1 MTKLELVNRIF
12 KTQVKKYVPELSI
25 TFIFIVLTSLTT
37 AATAWLLDP
46 AIKEIFENKNKQ
58 MLYLIPVAIVFTF
71 IIKAFSIYGT
81 RIITIKVGIKIIK
94 NIQTLMAQKFLL
106 SDISHITKKHSGK
119 YLSNFT
125 NDTTILFAVLT
136 GVVVTLFK
144 EIFTLIALLA
154 LMFYHDWQLSLL
166 AMIMIPVAAISS
178 KNIGKKMGKKVHVSL
193 EASDKF
199 MKFLSEI
206 IKGSWLIKIYQK
218 EEDELKKISMIIDE
232 RFKAIRKVE
241 QTRLGAGP
249 IMEIISALA
258 IAIVVF
264 FAGYRSMQG
273 AITLGEFVSFLAA
286 LMLAYQPVK
295 ALAGINVG
303 IQEGIA
309 AAKRIYEIIDQK
321 NEIYNDE
328 NAPSL
333 KLKNATLEFK
343 NISFTYPDGTH
354 ALKNLSAKI
363 EGGKKVGLVGISGS
377 GKTTF
382 LNLIPR
388 FFNLKHGTILID
400 DQNINNINLNSLRK
414 EISIVSQDVILFDDT
429 IRSNILYGKASAS
442 DDEIIN
448 ACKFAAAQEFIE
460 KLPNKYETIIGENG
474 IKLSGGQKQ
483 RLSIARAILK
493 DSPIILLDEATSSL
507 DSESEAVIQ
516 KAIENLTKN
525 KTTIIIAHRLSTIRN
540 CDKILVFDSGQI
552 VAEGSHEFL
561 VNNSLI
567 YKNLYEKQI
576 ISK

>member
-1 MTKLELVNRIF
+1 MNKIDLVKRIF
-12 KTQVKKYVPELSI
+12 RTQVKRYIPELSL
-25 TFIFIVLTSLTT
+25 TFIFIILTSLTT

-46 AIKEIFENKNKQ
+46 AIKEIFENKNIK
-58 MLYLIPVAIVFTF
+58 MLYFIPLAIVLTF
-71 IIKAFSIYGT
+71 IIKAFAIYGT
-81 RIITIKVGIKIIK
+81 KIVTIKVGIKIIK
-94 NIQTLMAQKFLL
+94 NIQTLMAKKFLL
-106 SDISHITKKHSGK
+106 SDISHITKKHSGR

-125 NDTTILFAVLT
+125 SDTGVLFGVLT

-144 EIFTLIALLA
+144 ETFTLIALLG

-166 AMIMIPVAAISS
+166 AIIMIPVAAFSS
-178 KNIGKKMGKKVHVSL
+178 RNLGKKMGKKVNVSL

-199 MKFLSEI
+199 MKFLSEM

-218 EEDELKKISMIIDE
+218 EEEELKRISMVIDE

-249 IMEIISALA
+249 IMEIISAIA

-273 AITLGEFVSFLAA
+273 AITLGQFVSFLAA
-286 LMLAYQPVK
+286 LMLAYQPVR
-295 ALAGINVG
+295 ALAGINIG

-321 NEIYNDE
+321 NEIYHDE

-333 KLKNATLEFK
+333 KLNNASIEFK

-363 EGGKKVGLVGISGS
+363 EGGTKVGLVGISGS

-388 FFNLKHGTILID
+388 FFHLKNGSIFID
-400 DQNINNINLNSLRK
+400 NQNINDINLNSLRK
-414 EISIVSQDVILFDDT
+414 EISLVSQDVILFDDT
-429 IRSNILYGKASAS
+429 IKANILYGNAFASNE
-442 DDEIIN
+442 EIIE
-448 ACKFAAAQEFIE
+448 ACKFAAAQDFVE

-493 DSPIILLDEATSSL
+493 NSSIILLDEATSSL
-507 DSESEAVIQ
+507 DSESESVIQ

-525 KTTIIIAHRLSTIRN
+525 KTTIIIAHRLSTVMN
-540 CDKILVFDSGQI
+540 CDKILVFENGQI
-552 VAEGSHEFL
+552 IEEGKHEFL
-561 VNNSLI
+561 VNNSST
-567 YKNLYEKQI
+567 YKKLYEKQI
-576 ISK
+576 IN

>member
-1 MTKLELVNRIF
+1 MTKLDLIKRVF
-12 KTQVKKYVPELSI
+12 KSQVKKYIPELFLA
-25 TFIFIVLTSLTT
+25 FIFIILTSITT
-37 AATAWLLDP
+37 AITAWLLDP
-46 AIKEIFENKNKQ
+46 AIKEIFENKNNK
-58 MLYLIPVAIVFTF
+58 MLYIIPVAIVFTF
-71 IIKAFSIYGT
+71 VLKAFSIYGT
-81 RIITIKVGIKIIK
+81 RIVTIKVGIKIIK

-125 NDTTILFAVLT
+125 NDTNVLFLVLT
-136 GVVVTLFK
+136 GLVVTLFK
-144 EIFTLIALLA
+144 ETFTLIALLG

-166 AMIMIPVAAISS
+166 AILMIPIAVVSS
-178 KNIGKKMGKKVHVSL
+178 KNIGKKMGKKVNLSL

-218 EEDELKKISMIIDE
+218 EQEELKKISMIIDE

-249 IMEIISALA
+249 IMEIISAIA

-264 FAGYRSMQG
+264 FAGYRSLQG

-303 IQEGIA
+303 IQEGVA
-309 AAKRIYEIIDQK
+309 AARRIYEIIDQK
-321 NEIYNDE
+321 NEIINNE

-333 KLKNATLEFK
+333 KLTNATLEFK
-343 NISFTYPDGTH
+343 NISFVYPDGTQ

-388 FFNLKHGTILID
+388 FFNLEHGQILVD
-400 DQNINNINLNSLRK
+400 GQNINDINLNSLRK
-414 EISIVSQDVILFDDT
+414 EISLVSQDVILFDDT
-429 IRSNILYGKASAS
+429 IKSNILYGNSSAS
-442 DDEIIN
+442 DEEIVA
-448 ACKFAAAQEFIE
+448 ACKFAAAQDFIE

-493 DSPIILLDEATSSL
+493 NSSIILLDEATSSL
-507 DSESEAVIQ
+507 DSDSETVIQ

-525 KTTIIIAHRLSTIRN
+525 KTTIIIAHRLSTVMN
-540 CDKILVFDSGQI
+540 CDKILVFDNGQI
-552 VAEGSHEFL
+552 ISEGSHEFL
-561 VNNSLI
+561 VNSSSI

-576 ISK
+576 IN

>member
-1 MTKLELVNRIF
+1 MTKLELIKRIF
-12 KTQVKKYVPELSI
+12 KSQVRKYIPELFLA
-25 TFIFIVLTSLTT
+25 FIFIILTSITT
-37 AATAWLLDP
+37 AITAWLLDP
-46 AIKEIFENKNKQ
+46 AIKEIFENKNNK
-58 MLYLIPVAIVFTF
+58 MLYIIPVAIVFTF
-71 IIKAFSIYGT
+71 VLKAFSIYGT
-81 RIITIKVGIKIIK
+81 RIVTIKVGIKIIK

-125 NDTTILFAVLT
+125 NDTRILFDVLT

-144 EIFTLIALLA
+144 ETFTLIALLG
-154 LMFYHDWQLSLL
+154 LMFYQDWQLSLL
-166 AMIMIPVAAISS
+166 AILMIPIAVLSS
-178 KNIGKKMGKKVHVSL
+178 KNIGKKMGKKVLISL

-218 EEDELKKISMIIDE
+218 EEEELKKISMIIDE
-232 RFKAIRKVE
+232 KFKAIRKVE

-249 IMEIISALA
+249 IMEIISSIA

-264 FAGYRSMQG
+264 FAGYRSLQG

-309 AAKRIYEIIDQK
+309 AARRIYEIIDQK
-321 NEIYNDE
+321 NEIVNDE

-333 KLKNATLEFK
+333 KLTNATLEFK
-343 NISFTYPDGTH
+343 NISFVYPDGTQ

-388 FFNLKHGTILID
+388 FFNLEHGQILVD
-400 DQNINNINLNSLRK
+400 GQNINNINLNSLRK
-414 EISIVSQDVILFDDT
+414 EISLVSQDVILFDDT
-429 IRSNILYGKASAS
+429 IKSNILYGNSSAS
-442 DDEIIN
+442 DDEVIA
-448 ACKFAAAQEFIE
+448 ACEFAAAQDFIE
-460 KLPNKYETIIGENG
+460 KLPRKYQTIIGENG

-493 DSPIILLDEATSSL
+493 NSSIILLDEATSSL
-507 DSESEAVIQ
+507 DSESETVIQ

-525 KTTIIIAHRLSTIRN
+525 KTTIIIAHRLSTIMN
-540 CDKILVFDSGQI
+540 CDKILVFDNGQI
-552 VAEGSHEFL
+552 ISEGSHEFL
-561 VNNSLI
+561 VNNSSV

-576 ISK
+576 IN

>member
-1 MTKLELVNRIF
+1 MNKLDLIKRIF
-12 KTQVKKYVPELSI
+12 STQVKKYIPELSI
-25 TFIFIVLTSLTT
+25 TFIFIILTSLTT

-46 AIKEIFENKNKQ
+46 AIKQIFEKKDTQ
-58 MLYLIPVAIVFTF
+58 MLYLIPIAIIFTF
-71 IIKAFSIYGT
+71 VIKAFSIYGT

-94 NIQTLMAQKFLL
+94 NIQTLMAKKLL
-106 SDISHITKKHSGK
+106 FSDISQITKKHSGK

-125 NDTTILFAVLT
+125 NDIPILFNVLT

-144 EIFTLIALLA
+144 ETFTLIALIG

-166 AMIMIPVAAISS
+166 AITMIPIAAVSS
-178 KNIGKKMGKKVHVSL
+178 KNIGKKMGKRVGISL
-193 EASDKF
+193 ENSDKF

-218 EEDELKKISMIIDE
+218 EEEELKKISIIIDE
-232 RFKAIRKVE
+232 KFKALKKVE

-249 IMEIISALA
+249 VMEIISAIA
-258 IAIVVF
+258 IAVVVF

-286 LMLAYQPVK
+286 LMLAYQPVR

-303 IQEGIA
+303 IQEGIT

-429 IRSNILYGKASAS
+429 IRSNILYGNASAS

-525 KTTIIIAHRLSTIRN
+525 KTTIIIAHRLSTIMN

-576 ISK
+576 IS

>member
-1 MTKLELVNRIF
+1 MTKLELINRIF
-12 KTQVKKYVPELSI
+12 RTQVKKYIPELSI
-25 TFIFIVLTSLTT
+25 TFVFIILTSLTT

-46 AIKEIFENKNKQ
+46 AIKEIFENKNRE
-58 MLYLIPVAIVFTF
+58 MLYLIPLAIVFTF

-125 NDTTILFAVLT
+125 NDITILFTILT

-144 EIFTLIALLA
+144 ETFTLIALLG

-249 IMEIISALA
+249 IMEIISAVA

-264 FAGYRSMQG
+264 FAGYRSIQG

-286 LMLAYQPVK
+286 LMLAYQPVR

-303 IQEGIA
+303 IQEGIT

-321 NEIYNDE
+321 NEIFNDE

-429 IRSNILYGKASAS
+429 IRSNILYGNASAS
-442 DDEIIN
+442 NDEIIN
-448 ACKFAAAQEFIE
+448 ACKFAAAQDFVE
-460 KLPNKYETIIGENG
+460 KLPSKYETIIGENG
-474 IKLSGGQKQ
+474 IKLSGGQKR

-525 KTTIIIAHRLSTIRN
+525 KTTIIIAHRLSTIMN

-552 VAEGSHEFL
+552 VDEGSHEFL
-561 VNNSLI
+561 VKNSSI

-576 ISK
+576 IN

>member
-1 MTKLELVNRIF
+1 MNKLDLVNRIF
-12 KTQVKKYVPELSI
+12 RTQVKKYIPELSL
-25 TFIFIVLTSLTT
+25 TFIFIILTSLTT

-46 AIKEIFENKNKQ
+46 AIKEIFVNKNTK
-58 MLYLIPVAIVFTF
+58 MLYLIPIAIVLTF
-71 IIKAFSIYGT
+71 ILKAFAIYGT
-81 RIITIKVGIKIIK
+81 RIVTIKVGIKIIK
-94 NIQTLMAQKFLL
+94 NIQTLMAKKFLL

-125 NDTTILFAVLT
+125 NDTGILFVVLT

-144 EIFTLIALLA
+144 ETFTLIALLG

-166 AMIMIPVAAISS
+166 AIIMIPVAAFSS
-178 KNIGKKMGKKVHVSL
+178 RNIGKKMGKKVHISL

-199 MKFLSEI
+199 MKFFSEI

-218 EEDELKKISMIIDE
+218 EEEELKKISMVIDE
-232 RFKAIRKVE
+232 KFRAIRKVE
-241 QTRLGAGP
+241 QTRLGSGP

-286 LMLAYQPVK
+286 LMLAYQPVR
-295 ALAGINVG
+295 ALAGINIG

-321 NEIYNDE
+321 NEIYHDE

-333 KLKNATLEFK
+333 KLKNASIEFK

-363 EGGKKVGLVGISGS
+363 EGGTKVGLVGVSGS

-388 FFNLKHGTILID
+388 FFHLREGSIFID
-400 DQNINNINLNSLRK
+400 SQNINDINLNSLRK
-414 EISIVSQDVILFDDT
+414 EISLVSQDVILFDDT
-429 IRSNILYGKASAS
+429 IRSNILYGNALAT
-442 DDEIIN
+442 DDEIKQ
-448 ACKFAAAQEFIE
+448 ACKFAAAEDFVE
-460 KLPNKYETIIGENG
+460 KLPNKYETMIGENG
-474 IKLSGGQKQ
+474 VKLSGGQKQ

-493 DSPIILLDEATSSL
+493 DSSIILLDEATSSL

-516 KAIENLTKN
+516 NAIENLTKN
-525 KTTIIIAHRLSTIRN
+525 KTTIIIAHRLSTVIK
-540 CDKILVFDSGQI
+540 CDKILVFENGKI
-552 VAEGSHEFL
+552 VEEGRHEFL
-561 VNNSLI
+561 VNNSNI
-567 YKNLYEKQI
+567 YKKLYEKQI
-576 ISK
+576 IS

>member
-1 MTKLELVNRIF
+1 MTKLELINRIF
-12 KTQVKKYVPELSI
+12 RTQVKKYIPELSI
-25 TFIFIVLTSLTT
+25 TFVFIILTSLTT

-46 AIKEIFENKNKQ
+46 AIKEIFENKNRQ
-58 MLYLIPVAIVFTF
+58 MLYLIPLAIVFTF

-125 NDTTILFAVLT
+125 NDITILFTILT

-144 EIFTLIALLA
+144 ETFTLIALIG

-249 IMEIISALA
+249 IMEIISAVA

-264 FAGYRSMQG
+264 FAGYRSIQG

-286 LMLAYQPVK
+286 LMLAYQPVR

-303 IQEGIA
+303 IHEGIT

-321 NEIYNDE
+321 NEIFNDE

-429 IRSNILYGKASAS
+429 IRSNILYGNASAS
-442 DDEIIN
+442 NDEIIN
-448 ACKFAAAQEFIE
+448 ACKFAAAQDFVE

-525 KTTIIIAHRLSTIRN
+525 KTTIIIAHRLSTIMN

-552 VAEGSHEFL
+552 VDEGSHEFL
-561 VNNSLI
+561 VKNSSI

-576 ISK
+576 IN

>member
-1 MTKLELVNRIF
+1 MTKLEIINRIF
-12 KTQVKKYVPELSI
+12 RTQVKKYVPELSI
-25 TFIFIVLTSLTT
+25 TFIFIILTSLTT
-37 AATAWLLDP
+37 ATTAWLLDP
-46 AIKEIFENKNKQ
+46 AIKEIFENKNNQ
-58 MLYLIPVAIVFTF
+58 MLYFIPVAIIFTF
-71 IIKAFSIYGT
+71 VLKAFSIYGT

-94 NIQTLMAQKFLL
+94 NIQILMAQKFLL
-106 SDISHITKKHSGK
+106 SDISQITKKHSGK
-119 YLSNFT
+119 YLSSFT
-125 NDTTILFAVLT
+125 NDTKILFNALI

-144 EIFTLIALLA
+144 ESFTLIALLG

-166 AMIMIPVAAISS
+166 AVVMIPIAAISS
-178 KNIGKKMGKKVHVSL
+178 KNIGKKMGKKVHISL

-232 RFKAIRKVE
+232 RFKAIKKVE

-249 IMEIISALA
+249 IMEIISAIA

-286 LMLAYQPVK
+286 LMLAYQPVR
-295 ALAGINVG
+295 ALAGINIG

-321 NEIYNDE
+321 NEIYHDE

-343 NISFTYPDGTH
+343 NISFIYPDGTH

-363 EGGKKVGLVGISGS
+363 EGGKKIGLVGISGS

-388 FFNLKHGTILID
+388 LFNLKHGAIFID

-414 EISIVSQDVILFDDT
+414 EISLVSQDVILFDDT
-429 IRSNILYGKASAS
+429 IKSNILYGNSFAS
-442 DDEIIN
+442 DDEIIQ
-448 ACKFAAAQEFIE
+448 ACKFAAAQDFIE

-493 DSPIILLDEATSSL
+493 DSSIILLDEATSSL
-507 DSESEAVIQ
+507 DSDSEAVIQ
-516 KAIENLTKN
+516 KAIENLIKN
-525 KTTIIIAHRLSTIRN
+525 KTTIIIAHRLSTIMN
-540 CDKILVFDSGQI
+540 CDKILVFDNGQI
-552 VAEGSHEFL
+552 VAEGTHEFL

-567 YKNLYEKQI
+567 YKNLYQKQV
-576 ISK
+576 IS

>member
-1 MTKLELVNRIF
+1 MTKLELINRIF
-12 KTQVKKYVPELSI
+12 KTQVKKYIPELSI
-25 TFIFIVLTSLTT
+25 TFVFIVLTSLTT

-58 MLYLIPVAIVFTF
+58 MLYLIPLAIVFTF

-106 SDISHITKKHSGK
+106 SDMSHITKKHSGK

-125 NDTTILFAVLT
+125 NDITVLFTILT

-144 EIFTLIALLA
+144 ETFTLIALLG

-166 AMIMIPVAAISS
+166 AMIMMPIAAISS

-249 IMEIISALA
+249 IMEIISAVA

-264 FAGYRSMQG
+264 FAGYRSIQG

-286 LMLAYQPVK
+286 LMLAYQPVR

-303 IQEGIA
+303 IQEGITA
-309 AAKRIYEIIDQK
+309 AQRIYEIIDQK
-321 NEIYNDE
+321 NEIFNDE

-429 IRSNILYGKASAS
+429 IRSNILYGNASAS

-448 ACKFAAAQEFIE
+448 ACKFAAAQDFVE

-525 KTTIIIAHRLSTIRN
+525 KTTIIIAHRLSTITN
-540 CDKILVFDSGQI
+540 CDKILVFDDGQI
-552 VAEGSHEFL
+552 VDEGSHEFL
-561 VNNSLI
+561 VKNSSI

-576 ISK
+576 IN

>member
-1 MTKLELVNRIF
+1 MTRSELINRIF
-12 KTQVKKYVPELSI
+12 KTQVKKYIPELSI
-25 TFIFIVLTSLTT
+25 TFVFIILTSLTT

-46 AIKEIFENKNKQ
+46 AIKEIFENKNIK
-58 MLYLIPVAIVFTF
+58 MLYFIPLAIVLTF
-71 IIKAFSIYGT
+71 IIKAFAIYGT
-81 RIITIKVGIKIIK
+81 RIVTIKVGIKIIK
-94 NIQTLMAQKFLL
+94 NIQTLMAKKFLL

-125 NDTTILFAVLT
+125 GDTGILFGVLT

-144 EIFTLIALLA
+144 ETFTLIALLG

-166 AMIMIPVAAISS
+166 AIIMIPVAAFSS
-178 KNIGKKMGKKVHVSL
+178 RNLGKKMGKKVNVSL

-199 MKFLSEI
+199 MKFLSEM

-218 EEDELKKISMIIDE
+218 EEEELKRISMVIDE

-249 IMEIISALA
+249 IMEIISAIA

-286 LMLAYQPVK
+286 LMLAYQPVR
-295 ALAGINVG
+295 ALAGINIG

-321 NEIYNDE
+321 NEIYHDE

-333 KLKNATLEFK
+333 KLNNASIEFK

-363 EGGKKVGLVGISGS
+363 EGGTKVGLVGISGS

-388 FFNLKHGTILID
+388 FFHLKNGSIFID
-400 DQNINNINLNSLRK
+400 NQNINDINLNSLRK
-414 EISIVSQDVILFDDT
+414 EISLVSQDVILFDDT
-429 IRSNILYGKASAS
+429 IKANILYGNAFASNE
-442 DDEIIN
+442 EIIK
-448 ACKFAAAQEFIE
+448 ACKFAAAQDFVE

-493 DSPIILLDEATSSL
+493 NSSIILLDEATSSL
-507 DSESEAVIQ
+507 DSESESVIQ
-516 KAIENLTKN
+516 QAIENLTKN
-525 KTTIIIAHRLSTIRN
+525 KTTIIIAHRLSTVMN
-540 CDKILVFDSGQI
+540 CDKILVFENGQI
-552 VAEGSHEFL
+552 IEEGKHEFL
-561 VNNSLI
+561 VNNSST
-567 YKNLYEKQI
+567 YKKLYEKQI
-576 ISK
+576 IN

>member
-1 MTKLELVNRIF
+1 MNKLDLVKRIF
-12 KTQVKKYVPELSI
+12 RTQVKKYIPELSL
-25 TFIFIVLTSLTT
+25 TFLFIILTSLTT

-46 AIKEIFENKNKQ
+46 AIKEIFENKNMK
-58 MLYLIPVAIVFTF
+58 MLYIIPLAIIITF
-71 IIKAFSIYGT
+71 FIKAFAIYGT
-81 RIITIKVGIKIIK
+81 RIVTVKVGIKIIT
-94 NIQTLMAQKFLL
+94 NIQVLMAKKFLL

-125 NDTTILFAVLT
+125 NDITILFTILT

-144 EIFTLIALLA
+144 ETFTLIALLG

-249 IMEIISALA
+249 IMEIISAVA

-264 FAGYRSMQG
+264 FAGYRSIQG

-286 LMLAYQPVK
+286 LMLAYQPVR

-303 IQEGIA
+303 IQEGIT

-321 NEIYNDE
+321 NEIFNDE

-429 IRSNILYGKASAS
+429 IRSNILYGNASAS
-442 DDEIIN
+442 NDEIIN
-448 ACKFAAAQEFIE
+448 ACKFAAAQEFVE

-525 KTTIIIAHRLSTIRN
+525 KTTIIIAHRLSTIMN

-552 VAEGSHEFL
+552 VDEGSHEFL
-561 VNNSLI
+561 VKNSSI

-576 ISK
+576 IN

>member
-1 MTKLELVNRIF
+1 MNKMDLIKRIF
-12 KTQVKKYVPELSI
+12 KTQVKRYIPELSL
-25 TFIFIVLTSLTT
+25 TFIFIILTALTT

-46 AIKEIFENKNKQ
+46 AIKEIFENKNLK
-58 MLYLIPVAIVFTF
+58 MLYFIPLAIVLTF

-81 RIITIKVGIKIIK
+81 RIVTIKVGIKIIK
-94 NIQTLMAQKFLL
+94 NIQTLMAKKFLL

-125 NDTTILFAVLT
+125 SDTGVLFGVLT

-144 EIFTLIALLA
+144 ETFTLIALLG

-166 AMIMIPVAAISS
+166 AIIMIPVAAFSS
-178 KNIGKKMGKKVHVSL
+178 RNLGKKMGKKVNVSL

-199 MKFLSEI
+199 MKFLSEM

-218 EEDELKKISMIIDE
+218 EEEELKRISMVIDE

-249 IMEIISALA
+249 IMEIISAIA

-286 LMLAYQPVK
+286 LMLAYQPVR
-295 ALAGINVG
+295 ALSGINIG

-321 NEIYNDE
+321 NEIYHDE

-333 KLKNATLEFK
+333 KLNNASIEFK
-343 NISFTYPDGTH
+343 NISFTYTDGTH

-363 EGGKKVGLVGISGS
+363 EGGTKVGLVGISGS

-388 FFNLKHGTILID
+388 FFHLKNGSIFID
-400 DQNINNINLNSLRK
+400 NQNINDINLNSLRK
-414 EISIVSQDVILFDDT
+414 EISLVSQDVILFDDT
-429 IRSNILYGKASAS
+429 IRANILYGNAFASNE
-442 DDEIIN
+442 EIID
-448 ACKFAAAQEFIE
+448 ACKFAAAQDFVEQ
-460 KLPNKYETIIGENG
+460 LPNKYETIIGENG

-493 DSPIILLDEATSSL
+493 NSSIILLDEATSSL
-507 DSESEAVIQ
+507 DSESESVIQ
-516 KAIENLTKN
+516 KAIENLTKS
-525 KTTIIIAHRLSTIRN
+525 KTTIIIAHRLSTVIN
-540 CDKILVFDSGQI
+540 CDKILVFENGQI
-552 VAEGSHEFL
+552 IEEGKHEFL
-561 VNNSLI
+561 VNNSSR
-567 YKNLYEKQI
+567 YKKLYEKQI
-576 ISK
+576 IN

>member
-1 MTKLELVNRIF
+1 MTKLELINRIF
-12 KTQVKKYVPELSI
+12 KTQVKKYIPELSI
-25 TFIFIVLTSLTT
+25 TFIFIILTSLTT

-58 MLYLIPVAIVFTF
+58 MLYIIPVAIVFTF

-125 NDTTILFAVLT
+125 NDTTILFTVLT

-144 EIFTLIALLA
+144 ETFTLIALLA

-249 IMEIISALA
+249 IMEIISAIA

-286 LMLAYQPVK
+286 LMLAYQPVR

-303 IQEGIA
+303 IQEGIT

-363 EGGKKVGLVGISGS
+363 EGGRKVGLVGISGS

-388 FFNLKHGTILID
+388 FFNLEHGTILID
-400 DQNINNINLNSLRK
+400 DQNINTINLNSLRK

-429 IRSNILYGKASAS
+429 IRSNILYGNASAS

-448 ACKFAAAQEFIE
+448 ACKFAAAQDFIE

-525 KTTIIIAHRLSTIRN
+525 KTTIIIAHRLSTIMN

-552 VAEGSHEFL
+552 VDEGSHEFL
-561 VNNSLI
+561 VKNSSI

-576 ISK
+576 IN

>member
-1 MTKLELVNRIF
+1 MNKIDLIKRIF
-12 KTQVKKYVPELSI
+12 RTQVKKYIPELSL
-25 TFIFIVLTSLTT
+25 TFIFIILTSLTT

-46 AIKEIFENKNKQ
+46 AIKEIFVNKNIK
-58 MLYLIPVAIVFTF
+58 MLYFIPLAIVLTF
-71 IIKAFSIYGT
+71 IIKAFAIYGT
-81 RIITIKVGIKIIK
+81 RIVTIKVGIKIIK
-94 NIQTLMAQKFLL
+94 NIQTLMAKKFLL
-106 SDISHITKKHSGK
+106 SDISHITKKHSGR

-125 NDTTILFAVLT
+125 SDTGVLFGVLT

-144 EIFTLIALLA
+144 ETFTLIALLG

-166 AMIMIPVAAISS
+166 AIIMIPIAAFSS
-178 KNIGKKMGKKVHVSL
+178 KNLGKKMGKKVHISL

-199 MKFLSEI
+199 MKFLSEM

-218 EEDELKKISMIIDE
+218 EEEELKKISMIIDE

-249 IMEIISALA
+249 IMEVISALA

-286 LMLAYQPVK
+286 LMLAYQPVR
-295 ALAGINVG
+295 ALAGINIG
-303 IQEGIA
+303 IQEGIS

-321 NEIYNDE
+321 NEIYHDE

-333 KLKNATLEFK
+333 ELKNASIEFK

-354 ALKNLSAKI
+354 ALRNLSAKI
-363 EGGKKVGLVGISGS
+363 EGGTKVGLVGVSGS

-388 FFNLKHGTILID
+388 FFHLKNGSIFID
-400 DQNINNINLNSLRK
+400 NQNINDINLNSLRK
-414 EISIVSQDVILFDDT
+414 EISLVSQDVILFDDT
-429 IRSNILYGKASAS
+429 IRANILYGNAFASNE
-442 DDEIIN
+442 EIIN
-448 ACKFAAAQEFIE
+448 ACKFAAAQDFVE

-493 DSPIILLDEATSSL
+493 NSSIILLDEATSSL
-507 DSESEAVIQ
+507 DSESESVIQ

-525 KTTIIIAHRLSTIRN
+525 KTTIIIAHRLSTVMN
-540 CDKILVFDSGQI
+540 CDKILVFENGQI
-552 VAEGSHEFL
+552 IEEGKHEFL
-561 VNNSLI
+561 VNNSST
-567 YKNLYEKQI
+567 YKKLYEKQI
-576 ISK
+576 IT

>member
-12 KTQVKKYVPELSI
+12 KTQVKKYIPELSI

-144 EIFTLIALLA
+144 ETFTLIALLA

-249 IMEIISALA
+249 IMEIISAIA

-286 LMLAYQPVK
+286 LMLAYQPVR

-303 IQEGIA
+303 IQEGIT

-429 IRSNILYGKASAS
+429 IRSNILYGNASAS

-525 KTTIIIAHRLSTIRN
+525 KTTIIIAHRLSTIMN

-576 ISK
+576 IS

>member
-1 MTKLELVNRIF
+1 MNKLDLVNRIF
-12 KTQVKKYVPELSI
+12 RTQVKKYIPELSL
-25 TFIFIVLTSLTT
+25 TFIFIILTSLTT

-46 AIKEIFENKNKQ
+46 AIKEIFENKNTK
-58 MLYLIPVAIVFTF
+58 MLYLIPIAIVLTF
-71 IIKAFSIYGT
+71 ILKAFAIYGT
-81 RIITIKVGIKIIK
+81 RIVTIKVGIKIIK
-94 NIQTLMAQKFLL
+94 NIQTLMAKKFLL

-125 NDTTILFAVLT
+125 NDTGILFGVLT

-144 EIFTLIALLA
+144 ETFTLIALLG

-166 AMIMIPVAAISS
+166 AIIMIPVAAFSS
-178 KNIGKKMGKKVHVSL
+178 RNLGKKMGKKVHISL

-199 MKFLSEI
+199 MKFFSEI

-218 EEDELKKISMIIDE
+218 EEEELKKISMVIDE
-232 RFKAIRKVE
+232 KFRAIRKVE
-241 QTRLGAGP
+241 QTRLGSGP

-286 LMLAYQPVK
+286 LMLAYQPVR
-295 ALAGINVG
+295 ALAGINIG

-321 NEIYNDE
+321 NEIYHDE

-333 KLKNATLEFK
+333 KLKNASIEFK

-363 EGGKKVGLVGISGS
+363 EGGTKVGLVGVSGS

-388 FFNLKHGTILID
+388 FFHLREGSIFID
-400 DQNINNINLNSLRK
+400 SQNINDINLNSLRK
-414 EISIVSQDVILFDDT
+414 EISLVSQDVILFDDT
-429 IRSNILYGKASAS
+429 IRSNILYGNALAT
-442 DDEIIN
+442 DDEIKQ
-448 ACKFAAAQEFIE
+448 ACKFAAAEDFVE
-460 KLPNKYETIIGENG
+460 KLPNKYETMIGENG
-474 IKLSGGQKQ
+474 VKLSGGQKQ

-493 DSPIILLDEATSSL
+493 DSSIILLDEATSSL

-516 KAIENLTKN
+516 NAIENLTKN
-525 KTTIIIAHRLSTIRN
+525 KTTIIIAHRLSTVIK
-540 CDKILVFDSGQI
+540 CDKILVFENGKI
-552 VAEGSHEFL
+552 VEEGRHEFL
-561 VNNSLI
+561 VNNSNI
-567 YKNLYEKQI
+567 YKKLYEKQI
-576 ISK
+576 IS

>member
-1 MTKLELVNRIF
+1 MTKLELINRIF
-12 KTQVKKYVPELSI
+12 KTQVKKYIPELSI
-25 TFIFIVLTSLTT
+25 TFVFIVLTSLTT

-58 MLYLIPVAIVFTF
+58 MLYLIPLAIVFTF

-125 NDTTILFAVLT
+125 NDITILFTILT

-144 EIFTLIALLA
+144 ETFTLIALLG

-166 AMIMIPVAAISS
+166 AMIMIPIAAISS

-249 IMEIISALA
+249 IMEIISAVA

-264 FAGYRSMQG
+264 FAGYRSIQG

-286 LMLAYQPVK
+286 LMLAYQPVR

-303 IQEGIA
+303 IQEGIT

-321 NEIYNDE
+321 NEIFNDE

-429 IRSNILYGKASAS
+429 IRSNILYGNASAS

-448 ACKFAAAQEFIE
+448 ACKFAAAQDFVE

-507 DSESEAVIQ
+507 DSESEVVIQ

-525 KTTIIIAHRLSTIRN
+525 KTTIIIAHRLSTITN
-540 CDKILVFDSGQI
+540 CDKILVFDDGQI
-552 VAEGSHEFL
+552 VDEGSHEFL
-561 VNNSLI
+561 VKNSST

-576 ISK
+576 IN

>member
-12 KTQVKKYVPELSI
+12 KTQVKKYIPELSV

-125 NDTTILFAVLT
+125 NDTIVLFTVLT

-144 EIFTLIALLA
+144 EIFTLIALLG

-193 EASDKF
+193 EASDKL

-218 EEDELKKISMIIDE
+218 EEDELRKISMIIDE

-286 LMLAYQPVK
+286 LMLAYQPVR

-303 IQEGIA
+303 IQEGIT

-429 IRSNILYGKASAS
+429 IRSNILYGNASAS

-525 KTTIIIAHRLSTIRN
+525 KTTIIIAHRLSTIMN

-576 ISK
+576 IS

>member
-1 MTKLELVNRIF
+1 MNKLDL
-12 KTQVKKYVPELSI
+12 VKKIFRTQIKKYIPELSL
-25 TFIFIVLTSLTT
+25 TFLFIILTSLTT

-46 AIKEIFENKNKQ
+46 AIKEIFENKNIK
-58 MLYLIPVAIVFTF
+58 MLYFIPLAIVLTF
-71 IIKAFSIYGT
+71 IIKAFAIYGT
-81 RIITIKVGIKIIK
+81 RIVTIKVGIKIIK
-94 NIQTLMAQKFLL
+94 NIQTLMAKKFLL

-125 NDTTILFAVLT
+125 NDTGILFGVLT

-144 EIFTLIALLA
+144 ETFTLIALVG

-166 AMIMIPVAAISS
+166 AIIMIPIAAFSS
-178 KNIGKKMGKKVHVSL
+178 KNLGKKMGKKVHISL

-199 MKFLSEI
+199 MKFLSEM

-218 EEDELKKISMIIDE
+218 EEEELKRISMIIDE

-249 IMEIISALA
+249 IMEIISAMA

-286 LMLAYQPVK
+286 LMLVYQPVR
-295 ALAGINVG
+295 ALAGINIG
-303 IQEGIA
+303 IQEGIS

-321 NEIYNDE
+321 NEIYHDE

-333 KLKNATLEFK
+333 ELKNASIEFK

-363 EGGKKVGLVGISGS
+363 EGGTKVGLVGVSGS

-388 FFNLKHGTILID
+388 FFHLKNGSILID
-400 DQNINNINLNSLRK
+400 NQNINNINLNSLRK
-414 EISIVSQDVILFDDT
+414 EISLVSQDVILFDDT
-429 IRSNILYGKASAS
+429 IKANILYGNAFASNE
-442 DDEIIN
+442 EIIK
-448 ACKFAAAQEFIE
+448 ACKFAAAQDFVE

-493 DSPIILLDEATSSL
+493 NSSIILLDEATSSL
-507 DSESEAVIQ
+507 DTESESVIQ
-516 KAIENLTKN
+516 QAIENLTKN
-525 KTTIIIAHRLSTIRN
+525 KTTIIIAHRLSTVIN
-540 CDKILVFDSGQI
+540 CDKILVFENGKI
-552 VAEGSHEFL
+552 IEEGKHEFL
-561 VNNSLI
+561 VSNSST
-567 YKNLYEKQI
+567 YKKLYEKQI
-576 ISK
+576 IN

>member
-1 MTKLELVNRIF
+1 MTKLELINRIF
-12 KTQVKKYVPELSI
+12 KTQVKKYIPELSI
-25 TFIFIVLTSLTT
+25 TFILILLTSLTT
-37 AATAWLLDP
+37 AVTAWLLDP

-94 NIQTLMAQKFLL
+94 NIQTLMVQKFLL

-125 NDTTILFAVLT
+125 NDITILFTNLT
-136 GVVVTLFK
+136 SVVVTLFK
-144 EIFTLIALLA
+144 ETFTLLALLG
-154 LMFYHDWQLSLL
+154 LMFYHDWQLSLV
-166 AMIMIPVAAISS
+166 AMIMIPIAAISS
-178 KNIGKKMGKKVHVSL
+178 KNIGKKMGKKVDVSL

-218 EEDELKKISMIIDE
+218 EKDELKKISMIIDE

-249 IMEIISALA
+249 IMEIISAIA
-258 IAIVVF
+258 IAVVVF

-295 ALAGINVG
+295 ALAGVNVG
-303 IQEGIA
+303 IQEGVT

-333 KLKNATLEFK
+333 RLKNATLEFK

-388 FFNLKHGTILID
+388 FFNLEHGTILID
-400 DQNINNINLNSLRK
+400 DQNINTINLNSLRK

-429 IRSNILYGKASAS
+429 IRSNILYGNASAS

-448 ACKFAAAQEFIE
+448 ACKFAAAQDFIE

-525 KTTIIIAHRLSTIRN
+525 KTTIIIAHRLSTIMN
-540 CDKILVFDSGQI
+540 CDKILVFDNGQI
-552 VAEGSHEFL
+552 VDEGSHEFL
-561 VNNSLI
+561 VKNSSI

-576 ISK
+576 IN

>member
-1 MTKLELVNRIF
+1 MTKLELIKRVF
-12 KTQVKKYVPELSI
+12 KSQVKKYIPELFLA
-25 TFIFIVLTSLTT
+25 FIFIILTSITT
-37 AATAWLLDP
+37 AVTAWLLDP
-46 AIKEIFENKNKQ
+46 AIKEIFENKNNT
-58 MLYLIPVAIVFTF
+58 MLYIIPVAIVFTF
-71 IIKAFSIYGT
+71 VLKAFSIYGT
-81 RIITIKVGIKIIK
+81 RIVTIKVGIKIIK

-125 NDTTILFAVLT
+125 NDTNVLFLVLT

-144 EIFTLIALLA
+144 ETFTLIALLG

-166 AMIMIPVAAISS
+166 AILMIPIAVISS
-178 KNIGKKMGKKVHVSL
+178 KNIGKKMGKKVNLSL

-199 MKFLSEI
+199 MKFLSEL

-218 EEDELKKISMIIDE
+218 EQEELKKISMIIDE

-249 IMEIISALA
+249 IMEIISAIA

-264 FAGYRSMQG
+264 FAGYRSLQG

-303 IQEGIA
+303 IQEGVA
-309 AAKRIYEIIDQK
+309 AARRIYEIIDQK
-321 NEIYNDE
+321 NEIINDE

-333 KLKNATLEFK
+333 KLTNATLEFK
-343 NISFTYPDGTH
+343 NISFVYPDGTQ

-363 EGGKKVGLVGISGS
+363 EGGRKVGLVGISGS

-388 FFNLKHGTILID
+388 FFNLEHGQILVD
-400 DQNINNINLNSLRK
+400 GQNINNINLSSLRK
-414 EISIVSQDVILFDDT
+414 EISLVSQDVILFDDT
-429 IRSNILYGKASAS
+429 IKSNILYGNSSAS
-442 DDEIIN
+442 DEEIVA
-448 ACKFAAAQEFIE
+448 ACKFAAAQDFIE

-493 DSPIILLDEATSSL
+493 NSSIILLDEATSSL
-507 DSESEAVIQ
+507 DSDSETVIQ

-525 KTTIIIAHRLSTIRN
+525 KTTIIIAHRLSTIMN
-540 CDKILVFDSGQI
+540 CDKILVFDNGQI
-552 VAEGSHEFL
+552 ISEGSHEFL
-561 VNNSLI
+561 VNSSPI

-576 ISK
+576 IN

>member
-1 MTKLELVNRIF
+1 MTKLEIINRIF
-12 KTQVKKYVPELSI
+12 KTQVKKYIPELSI

-58 MLYLIPVAIVFTF
+58 MLYLIPLAIVFTF
-71 IIKAFSIYGT
+71 ILKAFSIYGT
-81 RIITIKVGIKIIK
+81 RIITLKIGIKIIT
-94 NIQTLMAQKFLL
+94 NIQVLMAKKFLL
-106 SDISHITKKHSGK
+106 SDISHITKKHSAK

-125 NDTTILFAVLT
+125 NDTKILFDVLI
-136 GVVVTLFK
+136 GVVVTFFK
-144 EIFTLIALLA
+144 ETLTLIALLC

-166 AMIMIPVAAISS
+166 AIVMIPIAAISS
-178 KNIGKKMGKKVHVSL
+178 KKIGKKMGKKVYLSL

-199 MKFLSEI
+199 MKFLSEL

-218 EEDELKKISMIIDE
+218 EEDELKKISIIIDE
-232 RFKAIRKVE
+232 KFKALRKVE
-241 QTRLGAGP
+241 QTKFSTAP
-249 IMEIISALA
+249 IMEIISAIA

-273 AITLGEFVSFLAA
+273 AITLGQFVSFLAA

-343 NISFTYPDGTH
+343 NISFMYPDGTH

-363 EGGKKVGLVGISGS
+363 EGGRKVGLVGISGS

-388 FFNLKHGTILID
+388 FFNLEHGTILID
-400 DQNINNINLNSLRK
+400 DQNINTINLNSLRK

-429 IRSNILYGKASAS
+429 IRSNILYGNTSAS

-448 ACKFAAAQEFIE
+448 ACKFAAAQDFIE
-460 KLPNKYETIIGENG
+460 KLPNKYETVIGENG

-507 DSESEAVIQ
+507 DSESEAIIQ

-525 KTTIIIAHRLSTIRN
+525 KTTIIIAHRLSTIMN

-561 VNNSLI
+561 VKNSSI

-576 ISK
+576 IN

>member
-12 KTQVKKYVPELSI
+12 KTQVKKYIPELSI

-58 MLYLIPVAIVFTF
+58 MLYLIPIAIVFTF

-125 NDTTILFAVLT
+125 NDTTILFTVLT

-144 EIFTLIALLA
+144 ETFTLIALLA

-249 IMEIISALA
+249 IMEIISAIA

-303 IQEGIA
+303 IQEGIT

-429 IRSNILYGKASAS
+429 IRSNILYGNASAS

-525 KTTIIIAHRLSTIRN
+525 KTTIIIAHRLSTIMN

-576 ISK
+576 IN

>member
-12 KTQVKKYVPELSI
+12 KTQVKKYIPELSI
-25 TFIFIVLTSLTT
+25 TFIFIILTSITT

-46 AIKEIFENKNKQ
+46 AIKEIFENKNTK
-58 MLYLIPVAIVFTF
+58 MLYLIPIAIIFTF
-71 IIKAFSIYGT
+71 ILKAFSVYGT

-125 NDTTILFAVLT
+125 NDTKILFDVLT
-136 GVVVTLFK
+136 GVVVTLIK
-144 EIFTLIALLA
+144 ETFTLIALLG
-154 LMFYHDWQLSLL
+154 LMFYYDWQLSLL
-166 AMIMIPVAAISS
+166 AVVMIPVAAISS

-199 MKFLSEI
+199 MKFLSEL

-249 IMEIISALA
+249 IMEIISAIA

-273 AITLGEFVSFLAA
+273 AITLGEFVSFLAS
-286 LMLAYQPVK
+286 LMLAYQPVR

-303 IQEGIA
+303 IQEGIT

-333 KLKNATLEFK
+333 KLTKATLEFK
-343 NISFTYPDGTH
+343 NISFIYPDGTQ

-388 FFNLKHGTILID
+388 FFNLKHGAILID

-414 EISIVSQDVILFDDT
+414 EISLVSQDVILFDDT
-429 IRSNILYGKASAS
+429 IRSNILYGNASAS

-448 ACKFAAAQEFIE
+448 ACKFAAAQDFIE

-525 KTTIIIAHRLSTIRN
+525 KTTIIIAHRLSTIMN

-576 ISK
+576 IS

>member
-1 MTKLELVNRIF
+1 MTKLELINRIF
-12 KTQVKKYVPELSI
+12 RTQVKKYIPELSI
-25 TFIFIVLTSLTT
+25 TFVFIILTSLTT

-46 AIKEIFENKNKQ
+46 AIKEIFENKNRQ

-71 IIKAFSIYGT
+71 IIKAFSVYGT

-125 NDTTILFAVLT
+125 NDITILFTILT

-144 EIFTLIALLA
+144 ETFTLIALLG

-249 IMEIISALA
+249 IMEIISAVA

-264 FAGYRSMQG
+264 FAGYRSIQG

-286 LMLAYQPVK
+286 LMLAYQPVR

-303 IQEGIA
+303 IQEGIT

-321 NEIYNDE
+321 NEIFNDE

-429 IRSNILYGKASAS
+429 IRSNILYGNASAS
-442 DDEIIN
+442 NDEIVN
-448 ACKFAAAQEFIE
+448 ACKFAAAQDFVE

-525 KTTIIIAHRLSTIRN
+525 KTTIIIAHRLSTIMN

-552 VAEGSHEFL
+552 VDEGSHEFL
-561 VNNSLI
+561 VKNSSI

-576 ISK
+576 IN

>member
-1 MTKLELVNRIF
+1 MNKLDLVKRIF
-12 KTQVKKYVPELSI
+12 KTQVKRYIPELSL
-25 TFIFIVLTSLTT
+25 TFLFIILTSLTT

-46 AIKEIFENKNKQ
+46 AIKEIFENKNMK
-58 MLYLIPVAIVFTF
+58 MLYIIPIAIIITF
-71 IIKAFSIYGT
+71 IIKAFAIYGT
-81 RIITIKVGIKIIK
+81 RIVTIKVGIKIIK
-94 NIQTLMAQKFLL
+94 NIQTLMAKKFLL
-106 SDISHITKKHSGK
+106 SDISHITKKNSGK
-119 YLSNFT
+119 YLSHFT
-125 NDTTILFAVLT
+125 NDTGILFGVLT

-144 EIFTLIALLA
+144 ESFTLIALLG

-166 AMIMIPVAAISS
+166 AIIMIPVAAISS
-178 KNIGKKMGKKVHVSL
+178 KNLGKKMGKKVNISL

-199 MKFLSEI
+199 LKFLSEI

-218 EEDELKKISMIIDE
+218 EEEELKRISMVIDE

-249 IMEIISALA
+249 IMEIISATA

-286 LMLAYQPVK
+286 LMLAYQPVR
-295 ALAGINVG
+295 ALAGINIG
-303 IQEGIA
+303 IQEGIS
-309 AAKRIYEIIDQK
+309 AAKRIYELIDQK
-321 NEIYNDE
+321 NEIYHDE

-333 KLKNATLEFK
+333 KLINASIEFK
-343 NISFTYPDGTH
+343 NISFTYPDGTQ

-363 EGGKKVGLVGISGS
+363 EGGTKVGLVGVSGS

-388 FFNLKHGTILID
+388 FFHLKNGSIFID
-400 DQNINNINLNSLRK
+400 NQNINDINLNSLRK
-414 EISIVSQDVILFDDT
+414 EISLVSQDVILFDDT
-429 IRSNILYGKASAS
+429 IKSNILYGNALASNE
-442 DDEIIN
+442 EIIK
-448 ACKFAAAQEFIE
+448 ACKFAAAQDFVE

-493 DSPIILLDEATSSL
+493 NSSIILLDEATSSL
-507 DSESEAVIQ
+507 DSESESVIQ

-525 KTTIIIAHRLSTIRN
+525 KTTIIIAHRLSTVMN
-540 CDKILVFDSGQI
+540 CDKILVFENGKI
-552 VAEGSHEFL
+552 IEEGKHEFL
-561 VNNSLI
+561 VNNSLT
-567 YKNLYEKQI
+567 YKKLYEKQI
-576 ISK
+576 IN

>member
-1 MTKLELVNRIF
+1 MTKLELINRIF
-12 KTQVKKYVPELSI
+12 RTQVKKYIPELSI
-25 TFIFIVLTSLTT
+25 TFVFIILTSLTT

-46 AIKEIFENKNKQ
+46 AIKEIFENKNRE
-58 MLYLIPVAIVFTF
+58 MLYLIPLAIVFTF

-125 NDTTILFAVLT
+125 NDITILFTILT

-144 EIFTLIALLA
+144 ETFTLIALLG

-249 IMEIISALA
+249 IMEIISAVA

-264 FAGYRSMQG
+264 FAGYRSIQG

-286 LMLAYQPVK
+286 LMLAYQPVR

-303 IQEGIA
+303 IQEGIT

-321 NEIYNDE
+321 NEIFNDE

-388 FFNLKHGTILID
+388 FFNLKNGSILID
-400 DQNINNINLNSLRK
+400 NQDINDINLNSLRK
-414 EISIVSQDVILFDDT
+414 EISLVSQDIILFDDT
-429 IRSNILYGKASAS
+429 IRSNILYGNASAS
-442 DDEIIN
+442 NDEILN
-448 ACKFAAAQEFIE
+448 ACKFAAAQDFVE

-525 KTTIIIAHRLSTIRN
+525 KTTIIIAHRLSTIMN

-552 VAEGSHEFL
+552 VDEGSHEFL
-561 VNNSLI
+561 VKNSSI

-576 ISK
+576 IN

>member
-1 MTKLELVNRIF
+1 MTKLELINRIF
-12 KTQVKKYVPELSI
+12 KTQVKKYIPELSI
-25 TFIFIVLTSLTT
+25 TFVFIVLTSLTT

-58 MLYLIPVAIVFTF
+58 MLYLIPLAIVFTF

-125 NDTTILFAVLT
+125 NDITILFRALT

-144 EIFTLIALLA
+144 ETFTLIALLG

-166 AMIMIPVAAISS
+166 AMIMIPIAAISS

-249 IMEIISALA
+249 IMEIISAVA

-264 FAGYRSMQG
+264 FAGYRSIQG

-286 LMLAYQPVK
+286 LMLAYQPVR

-303 IQEGIA
+303 IQEGIT

-321 NEIYNDE
+321 NEIFNDE

-429 IRSNILYGKASAS
+429 IRSNILYGNASAS
-442 DDEIIN
+442 NDEIIN
-448 ACKFAAAQEFIE
+448 ACKFAAAQDFVE

-507 DSESEAVIQ
+507 DSESEVVIQ

-525 KTTIIIAHRLSTIRN
+525 KTTIIIAHRLSTIMN
-540 CDKILVFDSGQI
+540 CDKILVFDGGQI
-552 VAEGSHEFL
+552 VDEGSHEFL
-561 VNNSLI
+561 VKNSSI

-576 ISK
+576 IN

>member
-1 MTKLELVNRIF
+1 MTKLELINRIF
-12 KTQVKKYVPELSI
+12 KTQVKKYIPELSI

-125 NDTTILFAVLT
+125 NDTTILFTVLT

-144 EIFTLIALLA
+144 EIFTLIALLG

-166 AMIMIPVAAISS
+166 AMIMIPIAAISS

-249 IMEIISALA
+249 IMEIISAVA

-264 FAGYRSMQG
+264 FAGYRSIQG

-286 LMLAYQPVK
+286 LMLAYQPVR

-303 IQEGIA
+303 IQEGIT

-321 NEIYNDE
+321 NEIFNDE

-429 IRSNILYGKASAS
+429 IRSNILYGNASAS
-442 DDEIIN
+442 NDEIIN
-448 ACKFAAAQEFIE
+448 ACKFAAAQDFVE

-525 KTTIIIAHRLSTIRN
+525 KTTIIIAHRLSTIMN

-552 VAEGSHEFL
+552 VDEGSHEFL
-561 VNNSLI
+561 VKNSSI

-576 ISK
+576 IN

>member
-1 MTKLELVNRIF
+1 MTKLELINRIF
-12 KTQVKKYVPELSI
+12 KTQVKKYIPELSI

-58 MLYLIPVAIVFTF
+58 MLYLIPLAIVFTF
-71 IIKAFSIYGT
+71 ILKAFSIYGT
-81 RIITIKVGIKIIK
+81 RIITLKIGIKIIT
-94 NIQTLMAQKFLL
+94 NIQVLMAKKFLL
-106 SDISHITKKHSGK
+106 SDISHITKKHSAK

-125 NDTTILFAVLT
+125 NDTKILFDVLI
-136 GVVVTLFK
+136 GVVVIFFK
-144 EIFTLIALLA
+144 ETLTLIALLC

-166 AMIMIPVAAISS
+166 AIVMIPIAAISS
-178 KNIGKKMGKKVHVSL
+178 KKIGKKMGKKVYLSL
-193 EASDKF
+193 EATDKF
-199 MKFLSEI
+199 MKFLSEL

-218 EEDELKKISMIIDE
+218 EEDELKKISVIIDE
-232 RFKAIRKVE
+232 KFKALRKVE
-241 QTRLGAGP
+241 QTKFSTAP
-249 IMEIISALA
+249 IMEIISAIA

-273 AITLGEFVSFLAA
+273 AITLGQFVSFLAA

-343 NISFTYPDGTH
+343 NISFMYPDGTH

-363 EGGKKVGLVGISGS
+363 EGGRKVGLVGISGS

-388 FFNLKHGTILID
+388 FFNLVHGTILID
-400 DQNINNINLNSLRK
+400 DQNINTINLNSLRK

-429 IRSNILYGKASAS
+429 IRSNILYGNTSAT

-448 ACKFAAAQEFIE
+448 ACKFAAAQDFIE
-460 KLPNKYETIIGENG
+460 KLPNKYETVIGENG

-525 KTTIIIAHRLSTIRN
+525 KTTIIIAHRLSTIMN

-552 VAEGSHEFL
+552 VAEGSHDFL
-561 VNNSLI
+561 VKNSSI

-576 ISK
+576 IN

>member
-12 KTQVKKYVPELSI
+12 KTQIKKYIPELSI
-25 TFIFIVLTSLTT
+25 TLIFIVLTSLTT

-125 NDTTILFAVLT
+125 NDTTILFGVLI

-144 EIFTLIALLA
+144 ETFTLIALLG

-232 RFKAIRKVE
+232 RFKAIKKVE

-249 IMEIISALA
+249 IMEIISAIA

-286 LMLAYQPVK
+286 LMLAYQPVR

-303 IQEGIA
+303 IQEGIT

-429 IRSNILYGKASAS
+429 IRSNILYGNASAS

-525 KTTIIIAHRLSTIRN
+525 KTTIIIAHRLSTIMN

-576 ISK
+576 IN

>member
-12 KTQVKKYVPELSI
+12 KTQVKKYIPELSI

-58 MLYLIPVAIVFTF
+58 MLYLIPIAIVFTF

-125 NDTTILFAVLT
+125 NDTTILFTVLT

-144 EIFTLIALLA
+144 ETFTLIALLV

-249 IMEIISALA
+249 IMEIISAIA

-286 LMLAYQPVK
+286 LMLAYQPVR

-303 IQEGIA
+303 IQEGIT

-429 IRSNILYGKASAS
+429 IRSNILYGNASAS

-525 KTTIIIAHRLSTIRN
+525 KTTIIIAHRLSTIMN

-576 ISK
+576 IS